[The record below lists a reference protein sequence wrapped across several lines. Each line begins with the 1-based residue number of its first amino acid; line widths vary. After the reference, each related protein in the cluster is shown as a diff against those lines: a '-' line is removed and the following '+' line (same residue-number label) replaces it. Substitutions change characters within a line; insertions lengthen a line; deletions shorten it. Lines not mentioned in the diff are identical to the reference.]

1 MKKETLTFDQFKESV
16 LKDYRIISE
25 SREASI
31 LGRKEVL
38 TGKAK
43 FGIFGDGK
51 EVAQV
56 AMARSFKHGDF
67 RSGYYRDQTFMLAI
81 GELTIE
87 GLFAQLYANTD
98 VTLEPAS
105 AGRQM
110 NNHFA
115 TRSLDKNGNWKNL
128 TTQYNSSS
136 DISPTAAQMPRLLG
150 LGYASK
156 IYRNNRSIQ
165 SDNFSKNGQEI
176 AYGTIGNASTS
187 EGIFFETINAAGVL
201 QVPIIISIWDDR
213 WGISVP
219 SKYQTT
225 KEDISEALKGFQRTQ
240 KKNGLE
246 IIKVNG
252 WDYSKLCSTYIDAS
266 KTCREEHIPV
276 IIHVNE
282 MTQPQGHSTSGSHER
297 YKTKKELD
305 WEKEFDCIKK
315 MREWIIDQSI
325 SNDKELKTIEEES
338 KQKVK
343 KAQKK
348 AWEEYLNP
356 IILKQKELCNIISND
371 NNQDNDI
378 IKSLFNKL
386 IEDNTPNRKLLISTA
401 RKIIRELSFKNK
413 NKDNILK
420 WLKSEQVDY
429 KKMYTSHLYS
439 ESINIKNK
447 TLNQEIILS
456 GSKVDARIILRD
468 NFDALLTQYP
478 EIIIF
483 GEDSGKIGDV
493 NQGLEGLQ
501 EKHGINR
508 VTDTGIREATIIGQG
523 IGLAMRGLRP
533 IAEIQY
539 LDYLL
544 YAIQIMSDD
553 LATLHYRTAGG
564 QKCPL
569 IIRTRGHRLEGVW
582 HSGSPMGG
590 IINLL
595 RGLYILVPR
604 NMTKAAG
611 FYNHLL
617 KIDQPA
623 LVIECLNGYRLKE
636 EMPSNLGLFDTKI
649 GVVEHI
655 KSGTDITLVTYG
667 SCCRIALDASVE
679 LEKLNISIEIIDIQS
694 LIPFDINM
702 DICKSV
708 QKTHKIIFMDEDVPS
723 GGTAYMLQQ
732 VIEKQSA
739 FNYLDSQPI
748 TITATENRPAYG
760 DDGDY
765 FSKPNIDN
773 VIDACYNMMSE
784 YNPKIYPDLE

>member
-240 KKNGLE
+240 KKKWIRN
-246 IIKVNG
+246 
-252 WDYSKLCSTYIDAS
+252 
-266 KTCREEHIPV
+266 
-276 IIHVNE
+276 
-282 MTQPQGHSTSGSHER
+282 
-297 YKTKKELD
+297 YK
-305 WEKEFDCIKK
+305 
-315 MREWIIDQSI
+315 S
-325 SNDKELKTIEEES
+325 
-338 KQKVK
+338 
-343 KAQKK
+343 
-348 AWEEYLNP
+348 
-356 IILKQKELCNIISND
+356 
-371 NNQDNDI
+371 
-378 IKSLFNKL
+378 
-386 IEDNTPNRKLLISTA
+386 
-401 RKIIRELSFKNK
+401 
-413 NKDNILK
+413 
-420 WLKSEQVDY
+420 
-429 KKMYTSHLYS
+429 
-439 ESINIKNK
+439 
-447 TLNQEIILS
+447 
-456 GSKVDARIILRD
+456 
-468 NFDALLTQYP
+468 
-478 EIIIF
+478 
-483 GEDSGKIGDV
+483 
-493 NQGLEGLQ
+493 
-501 EKHGINR
+501 
-508 VTDTGIREATIIGQG
+508 
-523 IGLAMRGLRP
+523 
-533 IAEIQY
+533 
-539 LDYLL
+539 
-544 YAIQIMSDD
+544 
-553 LATLHYRTAGG
+553 
-564 QKCPL
+564 
-569 IIRTRGHRLEGVW
+569 
-582 HSGSPMGG
+582 
-590 IINLL
+590 
-595 RGLYILVPR
+595 
-604 NMTKAAG
+604 
-611 FYNHLL
+611 
-617 KIDQPA
+617 
-623 LVIECLNGYRLKE
+623 
-636 EMPSNLGLFDTKI
+636 
-649 GVVEHI
+649 
-655 KSGTDITLVTYG
+655 
-667 SCCRIALDASVE
+667 
-679 LEKLNISIEIIDIQS
+679 
-694 LIPFDINM
+694 
-702 DICKSV
+702 
-708 QKTHKIIFMDEDVPS
+708 
-723 GGTAYMLQQ
+723 
-732 VIEKQSA
+732 
-739 FNYLDSQPI
+739 
-748 TITATENRPAYG
+748 
-760 DDGDY
+760 
-765 FSKPNIDN
+765 
-773 VIDACYNMMSE
+773 
-784 YNPKIYPDLE
+784 

>member
-16 LKDYRIISE
+16 LKDYRIVSE

-38 TGKAK
+38 SGKAK

-115 TRSLDKNGNWKNL
+115 TRSLEKNGNWKNL

-325 SNDKELKTIEEES
+325 SNDKELKKIEEES

-636 EMPSNLGLFDTKI
+636 EMPSNLGLFDTEI

>member
-16 LKDYRIISE
+16 LKDYRIVSE

-81 GELTIE
+81 GELTIA

-98 VTLEPAS
+98 VALEPAS

-128 TTQYNSSS
+128 TKQYNSSS

-156 IYRNNRSIQ
+156 IYRNNQSIK
-165 SDNFSKNGQEI
+165 SDNFSNNGQEI

-252 WDYSKLCSTYIDAS
+252 WDYSKLCNTYIDAS
-266 KTCREEHIPV
+266 KKCRDEHVPV

-325 SNDKELKTIEEES
+325 SNDKELKIIEEES

-343 KAQKK
+343 KAQKN
-348 AWEEYLNP
+348 AWEEYLQP
-356 IILKQKELCNIISND
+356 IILKQKELCNIISHY

-378 IKSLFNKL
+378 IKSLFKKL
-386 IEDNTPNRKLLISTA
+386 LEDNTPNRKLLISTA
-401 RKIIRELSFKNK
+401 RTIIRELSFKNK

-420 WLKSEQVDY
+420 WIKSEQVDY

-439 ESINIKNK
+439 ESSNIKNK
-447 TLNQEIILS
+447 TLNQDIILS

-544 YAIQIMSDD
+544 YAIQILSDD

-636 EMPSNLGLFDTKI
+636 EMPSNLGLFDTEI
-649 GVVEHI
+649 GVVENI
-655 KSGTDITLVTYG
+655 KNGTDITLVTYG
-667 SCCRIALDASVE
+667 SCCRIALDASAE
-679 LEKLNISIEIIDIQS
+679 LEKLNISIEIIDVQS

-702 DICKSV
+702 DICKSI

-739 FNYLDSQPI
+739 FNYLDSHPI

-773 VIDACYNMMSE
+773 VIDTCYNMMSE
-784 YNPKIYPDLE
+784 YNPKTYPDLD